1 MLWKLK
7 KFLPKKTLSFL
18 YHAFVQSHLMY
29 GIVTWGPSVLSNTSN
44 QLQLLQNNSIRAIV
58 SLKKYEHITS
68 SYRDLEILKIKDLC
82 NFEIAKLIF
91 LYHYSRLPIT
101 FDNYFV
107 TSAAVHNYS
116 TRSYHSL
123 KYYIPKYRLVRLQ
136 KSFKYIGVKIWN
148 NIDLNIK

>member
-1 MLWKLK
+1 MASLL
-7 KFLPKKTLSFL
+7 
-18 YHAFVQSHLMY
+18 Y
-29 GIVTWGPSVLSNTSN
+29 GIVTWGPSVSSNTLN

-58 SLKKYEHITS
+58 GLKKFQHITS

-101 FDNYFV
+101 FGNYFV
-107 TSAAVHNYS
+107 TSAAVYNYS
-116 TRSYHSL
+116 TRGYHSL
-123 KYYIPKYRLVRLQ
+123 KYYIPKYRLVRLK

-148 NIDLNIK
+148 NIDLNIKLLSFKKFKENYKKQLLLQY